1 MKAQPLSDELIARL
15 PSPQGVAFALT
26 KACRSDYVNVQEIA
40 NLVRSDPALCG
51 RLLMLANSAAAGG
64 CNVIVV
70 DDAVARIGVTGVS
83 QVALAFSL
91 IDQYATGACASFSYA
106 GFWNGSLLMAA
117 AAKEFGTPRGL
128 GAAGELFTLG
138 LLSQIGCLALATA
151 FPREY
156 SDLIVRNVNRAELL
170 DQEGVLF
177 GTNHLRLSAA
187 LMTRWGIPVEE
198 VCDFCQYEAFKA
210 VPTATEIISKR
221 RAQLASTA
229 WHVALA
235 IAQESTE
242 AVFERHDCFSATQWL
257 QLDRDSL
264 NRSLSAIES
273 TWHLWL
279 ALISR

>member
-1 MKAQPLSDELIARL
+1 MSPVVCANAGALALFWLFDHVIIAIWEVFADSDSTLA
-15 PSPQGVAFALT
+15 SAGVAP
-26 KACRSDYVNVQEIA
+26 R
-40 NLVRSDPALCG
+40 PALETNSV
-51 RLLMLANSAAAGG
+51 LA
-64 CNVIVV
+64 
-70 DDAVARIGVTGVS
+70 
-83 QVALAFSL
+83 
-91 IDQYATGACASFSYA
+91 
-106 GFWNGSLLMAA
+106 LLMAA